1 MPTTRKQKKARKS
14 REAEMLSD
22 IENLDIMLGGNHFDR
37 NERNESVNSNQAGRP
52 ESLFGDE
59 FGDENENEFP
69 NPGNNGPSPNTEL
82 GHNSIRE
89 CSSVEINRLSSEL
102 NSRISREMDEMM
114 NSVSVQIQRAINEAI
129 SSQILPQIQNA
140 VMAGSGQL
148 TKERWNVPAERPEGY
163 SEILQ
168 NLEPRNN
175 SKSKQTNDRP
185 KDGFTSTNSRAY
197 DNMAPTW
204 AVPCLF
210 FLNSA
215 KTPRSPSLDYF
226 SYNYLTILNSYL
238 TNLNSYLTILGT

>member
-1 MPTTRKQKKARKS
+1 
-14 REAEMLSD
+14 MLSD
-22 IENLDIMLGGNHFDR
+22 IENLDIMLGENHFER
-37 NERNESVNSNQAGRP
+37 NERNGSVNSNQADRP

-59 FGDENENEFP
+59 FEDENENVFP
-69 NPGNNGPSPNTEL
+69 NPRNNGPSPNTEL

-129 SSQILPQIQNA
+129 SSQILPQIQNV

-163 SEILQ
+163 SEVLQ

-175 SKSKQTNDRP
+175 SKNKQTNDRS

-197 DNMAPTW
+197 DIYQT
-204 AVPCLF
+204 
-210 FLNSA
+210 
-215 KTPRSPSLDYF
+215 
-226 SYNYLTILNSYL
+226 
-238 TNLNSYLTILGT
+238 